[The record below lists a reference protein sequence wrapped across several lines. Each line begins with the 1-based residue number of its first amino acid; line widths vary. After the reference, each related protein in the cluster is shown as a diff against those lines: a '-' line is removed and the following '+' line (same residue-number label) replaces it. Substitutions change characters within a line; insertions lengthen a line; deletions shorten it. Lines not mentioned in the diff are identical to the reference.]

1 MTDGIHSLTVS
12 AIKQKTTITKAGEKK
27 QNGLK
32 MTAKEAYN
40 NNKINS
46 SSTECTCN

>member
-27 QNGLK
+27 NRINMAAKKNIITTK
-32 MTAKEAYN
+32 M
-40 NNKINS
+40 NS
-46 SSTECTCN
+46 SSTECTSN